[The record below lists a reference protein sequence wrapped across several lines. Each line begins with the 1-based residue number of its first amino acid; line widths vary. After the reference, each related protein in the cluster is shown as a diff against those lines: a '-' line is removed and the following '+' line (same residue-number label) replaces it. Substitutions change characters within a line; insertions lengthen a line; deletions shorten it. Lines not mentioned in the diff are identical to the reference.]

1 MPANRA
7 NIAWYLDN
15 MISAPAG
22 VATVK
27 TIFKSEDGILLCY
40 GTTDISDNTVG
51 YASGCVFIKVGQT
64 AGADKGIYVNE
75 GTNLLSA
82 FAAVNTG

>member
-1 MPANRA
+1 MSVNRA
-7 NIAWYLDN
+7 FLGYALDN
-15 MISAPAG
+15 MVAAPAG
-22 VATVK
+22 ATIVK

-40 GTTDISDNTVG
+40 GTTDITDNTAG

-82 FAAVNTG
+82 FVAVTT